1 MSDPIGDK
9 PPGRRTLRTGQSCP
23 AEYRCLNHLAVQL
36 FLRLARRASAP
47 LPLATC
53 DQADEHG
60 VDPDAVSAEVLGGSL
75 GYGQAS
81 STGGSGRQRR
91 SPSGLGAYVEHID
104 DGSATGRDQVRH
116 SQAGAANGCEH
127 LEVKVGDP
135 VVVGDLIDPS
145 SGALAR
151 VVHETVE
158 AAPSGDG
165 RINKSFKVSR
175 VSDIGLHRKC
185 ITPGVT

>member
-1 MSDPIGDK
+1 V
-9 PPGRRTLRTGQSCP
+9 
-23 AEYRCLNHLAVQL
+23 A
-36 FLRLARRASAP
+36 
-47 LPLATC
+47 
-53 DQADEHG
+53 
-60 VDPDAVSAEVLGGSL
+60 AEVLGGSL

-81 STGGSGRQRR
+81 CTGGSGRQRR

-104 DGSATGRDQVRH
+104 DGSAAGRDQVRH
-116 SQAGAANGCEH
+116 SQAGAANGREH

-135 VVVGDLIDPS
+135 VIVGDLIDPS
-145 SGALAR
+145 PGALAR

-158 AAPSGDG
+158 AAPPGDG

-185 ITPGVT
+185 ITPGVTQPLLGGGQPVRIPPADRDPGPLLDEAIRKRRSQPIGPASDKHDLAIQVQIH